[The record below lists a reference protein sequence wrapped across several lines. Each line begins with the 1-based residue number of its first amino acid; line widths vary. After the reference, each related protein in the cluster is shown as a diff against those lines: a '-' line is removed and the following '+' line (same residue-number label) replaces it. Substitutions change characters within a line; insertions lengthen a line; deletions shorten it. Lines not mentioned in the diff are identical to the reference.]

1 MSLIHQSSSL
11 NLFKNHLDEM
21 YIKRYASIA
30 EKMPCS

>member
-21 YIKRYASIA
+21 YIERYGHL
-30 EKMPCS
+30 